1 MDCKLRFYSRKQK
14 NNKFG
19 IGHFIM
25 AEHKYMFTRPNKYMF
40 TRPMEQVY
48 MRVMQYFSVC
58 RDMSK
63 CTYLLTYACL
73 LIEKHGVHA
82 RYEHVSVTCNMFF
95 MTEGA
100 SKWRH
105 S

>member
-19 IGHFIM
+19 MGHFIM
-25 AEHKYMFTRPNKYMF
+25 TEHKYMF

-48 MRVMQYFSVC
+48 MGVMQYFSVC

-95 MTEGA
+95 YD
-100 SKWRH
+100 
-105 S
+105 

>member
-1 MDCKLRFYSRKQK
+1 M
-14 NNKFG
+14 
-19 IGHFIM
+19 GHFIM
-25 AEHKYMFTRPNKYMF
+25 AENKYMFTRPNKYMF

-48 MRVMQYFSVC
+48 MRVMQYISVC

>member
-19 IGHFIM
+19 MGHFIM
-25 AEHKYMFTRPNKYMF
+25 AEHKNMF

-82 RYEHVSVTCNMFF
+82 RYEHVFVTCNMFF

>member
-19 IGHFIM
+19 MGHFIM
-25 AEHKYMFTRPNKYMF
+25 AEHKYMFTRP
-40 TRPMEQVY
+40 MEQVY
-48 MRVMQYFSVC
+48 MRLMQYFSVC

-82 RYEHVSVTCNMFF
+82 RYEHVYVTCNMFF

>member
-19 IGHFIM
+19 MGHFIM
-25 AEHKYMFTRPNKYMF
+25 TEHKYMF

-73 LIEKHGVHA
+73 LIEKQGVHA
-82 RYEHVSVTCNMFF
+82 RYENVSVTCNMFF